1 MYCKLFTKKNNNKYF
16 METHQDVA
24 LLKESFLEFITK
36 VSPVLNEA
44 ILEQFNTKWL
54 PFKKLLCDP

>member
-1 MYCKLFTKKNNNKYF
+1 

-44 ILEQFNTKWL
+44 ILE
-54 PFKKLLCDP
+54 